1 MTKCKLRWAIMFWIW
16 WRCLD
21 LRGIQILAPVMRAN
35 IEIRPC
41 VLSRFRRLPGQ
52 KVNGASPMI
61 GLARSK
67 ANGAPMCL
75 GIRTGQHTILTAR
88 CSLKNRALPIRPAI
102 AAKRTIST
110 TYHTQN
116 MRRYKNDTDPHRPPQ
131 SRYEQQTPD
140 I

>member
-67 ANGAPMCL
+67 ANGAPMCA
-75 GIRTGQHTILTAR
+75 GIRTGHHTILKAR
-88 CSLKNRALPIRPAI
+88 CSLKNRALLIRTPLADR
-102 AAKRTIST
+102 KRAVTGKRGYVREDLGGSRIIKTIKE
-110 TYHTQN
+110 YREEYN
-116 MRRYKNDTDPHRPPQ
+116 
-131 SRYEQQTPD
+131 
-140 I
+140 